1 MIACLTV
8 PFFATAVE
16 RRHNQNP
23 GPVPQSHP
31 GIKGDSGLV
40 IGGQPWEPQAVYAY
54 SREAAQQG
62 VRPGMS
68 LRLAHF
74 LSPQAHFIPANPPR
88 YLDASAE
95 IVDILT
101 GFTHLVEPELFWSQA
116 GVQAKNADATGGG
129 NKLQAG
135 YGPAFGH
142 RLPARF
148 TLDLESLPPA
158 EALRLAQEIGR
169 SVRTQSQLAPAIGL
183 AQNNFVAHVAA
194 VFTQANHARP
204 ILPDQVSP
212 FLAACSIRFLALDK
226 ETARRLSLLGI
237 RTLGQLVSLPLSGA
251 GMRLG
256 LDSPSRKALAGLY
269 QMISRPGEPDLN
281 LAASTH
287 LLPPL
292 RPVRPEKG
300 EQLSYHFDPPLS
312 DRLVLERALTQAASR
327 LAGRLAEAGL
337 EGRTLHL
344 SLQAD
349 SQIFE
354 APSETGQL
362 LPSAASHNHLSRRH
376 PTADPRQIAGS
387 LRELLH
393 QALTA
398 GYPDQRGRPQPSR
411 SPFRSDISHGLTA
424 FEVGLTALTVRVA
437 DLTPAVT
444 TQFSL
449 FEPPRSSGQLEE
461 ILANLLGKYEAGL
474 FLRPKLTDA
483 QHPLPERRFHLEEL
497 APA

>member
-16 RRHNQNP
+16 RRHNQSP
-23 GPVPQSHP
+23 GPLPQSRP
-31 GIKGDSGLV
+31 GPKENSGLV

-74 LSPQAHFIPANPPR
+74 LSPQANFIPANPPR

-101 GFTHLVEPELFWSQA
+101 GFTHLVEPELYWSQA
-116 GVQAKNADATGGG
+116 GVRVRNAKASN
-129 NKLQAG
+129 LQAG

-142 RLPARF
+142 RLPACF

-158 EALRLAQEIGR
+158 EALSLAQEIGR
-169 SVRTQSQLAPAIGL
+169 SVRDHSHLAPAIGL
-183 AQNNFVAHVAA
+183 AQNIFVAHVAA
-194 VFTQANHARP
+194 VFTQANYARP
-204 ILPDQVSP
+204 ITSDQVSP

-256 LDSPSRKALAGLY
+256 LDAPSRKALAGLY
-269 QMISRPGEPDLN
+269 QMITRPDEPDLN
-281 LAASTH
+281 PAASAN

-300 EQLSYHFDPPLS
+300 EQLSYHFDPPLA
-312 DRLVLERALTQAASR
+312 DRLVLERALTQAATR

-354 APSETGQL
+354 APSETGRL
-362 LPSAASHNHLSRRH
+362 LPSAAYHSHLSRRH

-398 GYPDQRGRPQPSR
+398 GYQGRRSHSQPSR
-411 SPFRSDISHGLTA
+411 PPSPTDISHGPTA
-424 FEVGLTALTVRVA
+424 FEVGLTALTVRIA
-437 DLTPAVT
+437 DLTPAVS
-444 TQFSL
+444 TQLSL
-449 FEPPRSSGQLEE
+449 LEPPRSSGQLEE
-461 ILANLLGKYEAGL
+461 ILANLLGKYESIL
-474 FLRPKLTDA
+474 FLRPELTDA
-483 QHPLPERRFHLEEL
+483 QHPIAERRFHLEEL
-497 APA
+497 APV